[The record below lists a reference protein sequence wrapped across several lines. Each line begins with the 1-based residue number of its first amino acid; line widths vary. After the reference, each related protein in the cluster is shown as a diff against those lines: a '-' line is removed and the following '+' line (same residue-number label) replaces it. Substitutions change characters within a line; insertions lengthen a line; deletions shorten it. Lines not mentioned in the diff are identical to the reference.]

1 MKKFFKHTLAVFL
14 AAVMVFGAAPLSGF
28 VGIELPDIA
37 DIIAV
42 KVQAET
48 SGYYSYSISGGYY
61 SYSISDRGA
70 IIRDV
75 DPSISGDIII
85 PSMLGGYPV
94 IGIYSSAFSGCDS
107 ITSIT
112 IPDSVIFIGE
122 YAFSGCDAL
131 VDVYYTGDIAGWC
144 GIDFE
149 SSSSTPMIYADN
161 LYING
166 TLLSGNLV
174 IPDGVTSIGNDAFCN
189 CDSLTSV
196 TIGMGVTSIDYRAFY
211 DCDSLISITIGE
223 GVTSIGDD
231 AFCNCDSLSNVK
243 IPDNV
248 TSIGDGAFY
257 GCTGLTS
264 VTIPN
269 SVTSIGDGVFRSCY
283 SLTSVTIPDNV
294 TSIGNDAFRYCDSL
308 TSVIIGKGVTSI
320 DDRAFCDCYSL
331 SNVTIPDNV
340 TSIGDSAFYGCTG
353 LTSITIPNSVTSI
366 GGGVFGDCDSLT
378 SVTIGKSVT
387 SIGGGAF
394 GDCDSLSI
402 ITVCSDNTEYL
413 SDEYGVLFNKDKTR
427 LIQYPIGNTRT
438 NYIIPNSVTSI
449 GEKAFIYCDS
459 LTSVTIPDSV
469 TSIDY
474 RAFYD
479 CDSLTS
485 ITIGKGVTSIGNDAF
500 AYCSSLT
507 SISIPDG
514 VTAIGST
521 VFDNCFNLDFVHI
534 PITVTKIGSNIL
546 DTSAYICSDT
556 ENCYAKEYAE
566 TNGIEFRLCD
576 GSHSIGENNEPQEDL
591 STLKILSTYPQNAAK
606 SISATDDLILRFNQP
621 IDDSFYFETAEK
633 EISLRNYY
641 TDEPVLVI
649 NDKNYLNYLILS
661 LIKFNG
667 NTITISDI
675 FRKICPGEKY
685 YITIS
690 PGIIS
695 ADGDFSKTFEGI
707 TDKDEWTFT
716 YSEEAEKQGY
726 NFEVYSSRSAFN
738 MNKGETMNAKVV
750 LTLNGDKCGQ
760 DGISYT
766 IGDSNVAKVKSMAH
780 DESGTTFVIEALNY
794 GVTNL
799 DIIYAAGTLRESF
812 TIKVAD
818 EKTVYYLDDVKNRSQ
833 GNNPFYTCGLYVDSL
848 DYNES
853 ADGRASVSFDVYNNS
868 NCYGAVE
875 VHNASGDLVDC
886 EMIDMFDGEYNTDFV
901 SYGTYA
907 YKVGRDTFNGDL
919 FDNDAYKTEVKTQK
933 TSINVSVPKG
943 GYIVITKNVSQ
954 SMPCLLYNVTLLA
967 IEASSSLAKF
977 TTKIETSSDLIKEI
991 LEATAEKVTWKKIA
1005 YEITSE
1011 AAKSTVKDFIKAANE
1026 TNILAM
1032 LEATEGIYKD
1042 LDDIYDIFEID
1053 WEDLVISTLKK
1064 VAPNIA
1070 VEFVTGFALD
1080 KLGGNIVDYFF
1091 FGPIGIAKHLV
1102 MLGTICD
1109 YTDVDGTYIY
1119 NSQKGETRY
1128 SNKVIANST
1137 SIPDDVVFHSVLI
1150 KSGKLDDVINYYTGT
1165 YEEAVLYDISL
1176 IKNGNK
1182 IQPNGKVQVSIP
1194 IPDGWN
1200 ASDITVH
1207 HEVAYQKYEKLEV
1220 SVENG
1225 YIVFNTDSFSDF
1237 IIADGN
1243 IEIFSPEISIKN
1255 NPQTRTINYG
1265 DILHIKAEMKNVP
1278 NGAKIKWLV
1287 SNDATGV
1294 NCYIDENDNSSCY
1307 IKATGRGSCIVYA
1320 LLVDSEGN
1328 SILDSTGN
1336 EIYDSQTIKVNSGIF
1351 QIIISFFKN
1360 LFGLNRTVV
1369 QTVLKR
1375 IF

>member
-1 MKKFFKHTLAVFL
+1 MKKSFKRTLAVFF
-14 AAVMVFGAAPLSGF
+14 AAVMVFGAAPLNGF
-28 VGIELPDIA
+28 VGLKLPSLKSLFSI
-37 DIIAV
+37 
-42 KVQAET
+42 KAEAT
-48 SGYYSYSISGGYY
+48 EYVEGSFITEGYYTYSVSYKFSNGNATATIEG
-61 SYSISDRGA
+61 
-70 IIRDV
+70 V
-75 DPSISGDIII
+75 DTSISGDIII
-85 PSMLGGYPV
+85 PSTLGGCPV
-94 IGIYSSAFSGCDS
+94 IGIDDHAF
-107 ITSIT
+107 
-112 IPDSVIFIGE
+112 
-122 YAFSGCDAL
+122 
-131 VDVYYTGDIAGWC
+131 
-144 GIDFE
+144 
-149 SSSSTPMIYADN
+149 N
-161 LYING
+161 
-166 TLLSGNLV
+166 
-174 IPDGVTSIGNDAFCN
+174 N

-196 TIGMGVTSIDYRAFY
+196 TIGNNVMYIDNEPFGGCDNLTIITVCSDNTEYSSDEYGVLFNKDKTKLIQYPNGNLRINYTIPNGVTSIGVGAFRSCDSLTNVTIPDSVTSIDYEAFY
-211 DCDSLISITIGE
+211 SCNSLTSVTIGK
-223 GVTSIGDD
+223 GVTSIGDE
-231 AFCNCDSLSNVK
+231 AF
-243 IPDNV
+243 I
-248 TSIGDGAFY
+248 F
-257 GCTGLTS
+257 
-264 VTIPN
+264 
-269 SVTSIGDGVFRSCY
+269 
-283 SLTSVTIPDNV
+283 
-294 TSIGNDAFRYCDSL
+294 CDSL
-308 TSVIIGKGVTSI
+308 TSVII
-320 DDRAFCDCYSL
+320 
-331 SNVTIPDNV
+331 PD
-340 TSIGDSAFYGCTG
+340 
-353 LTSITIPNSVTSI
+353 SVTSI
-366 GGGVFGDCDSLT
+366 GLRAFRSCDSLT
-378 SVTIGKSVT
+378 SVTIGKGITSIGYAVFSDCYSLTNVTIPDSVT
-387 SIGGGAF
+387 SIGYAAF
-394 GDCDSLSI
+394 SDCDSLTSLVIPDSVTSI
-402 ITVCSDNTEYL
+402 GERGFKNCDSLTSIAIGKGVTSIEEEAFTECYSLTKIDVDFSNITYS

-469 TSIDY
+469 TSIDFG
-474 RAFYD
+474 AFYE
-479 CDSLTS
+479 CDGLTNV
-485 ITIGKGVTSIGNDAF
+485 TIGQNVTIIGNSVFYHCNRLISIEIPDGVTSIG
-500 AYCSSLT
+500 S
-507 SISIPDG
+507 
-514 VTAIGST
+514 TA
-521 VFDNCFNLDFVHI
+521 FDNCFALDFVHI
-534 PITVTKIGSNIL
+534 PATVTKIGSNIL

-576 GSHSIGENNEPQEDL
+576 GSHSNGENNESQEDL
-591 STLKILSTYPQNAAK
+591 SVLKISSTYPQNAAK
-606 SISATDDLILRFNQP
+606 SISATDGLILRFNQP

-633 EISLRNYY
+633 EISIRNYY

-649 NDKNYLNYLILS
+649 NDKNYLNYWS
-661 LIKFNG
+661 LIKFSG
-667 NTITISDI
+667 NTITINDV

-738 MNKGETMNAKVV
+738 MNKGETMNTKVV

-766 IGDSNVAKVKSMAH
+766 IGDSNVAKVKSMTH
-780 DESGTTFVIEALNY
+780 DESGTTFVIDALNY

-799 DIIYAAGTLRESF
+799 DIIYAAGALRESF
-812 TIKVAD
+812 IIKVAD
-818 EKTVYYLDDVKNRSQ
+818 EKTIYYLDDIKGRSQ
-833 GNNPFYTCGLYVDSL
+833 GNNPFYTCGLYVDGL
-848 DYNES
+848 DYTEL

-868 NCYGAVE
+868 NCYGVVE
-875 VHNASGDLVDC
+875 VHNSSGDLVDC

-919 FDNDAYKTEVKTQK
+919 FDNDVYKTEVKTQK
-933 TSINVSVPKG
+933 TSINISVPKG

-1042 LDDIYDIFEID
+1042 LDYIYDIFEID

-1220 SVENG
+1220 TVENG

-1265 DILHIKAEMKNVP
+1265 DILHIKAEMNNVP

-1287 SNDATGV
+1287 SNDASGV